1 MPEPDNA
8 YEALTLDDWVSWVKA
23 IKRENDQWVKLDV
36 DEELLYDA
44 RDKSAG
50 FCPIRE
56 LYSKKFKTNDDGTAV
71 YDRHKLR
78 PVAGGHV
85 LLSGRDFASTY
96 SSTLPGEKCGT

>member
-1 MPEPDNA
+1 MDEP
-8 YEALTLDDWVSWVKA
+8 
-23 IKRENDQWVKLDV
+23 
-36 DEELLYDA
+36 LLYDT
-44 RDKSAG
+44 RDQSAG

-56 LYSKKFKTNDDGTAV
+56 LFSKKFKTNAEGSAV

-96 SSTLPGEKCGT
+96 SSTLSGEAVRILAALTTVAMELP